1 MSNIFGKNFRITT
14 FGESHGAGLGVVID
28 GCPAGLKIDTN
39 FIQKQLDRRKPGQS
53 KITTSRKE
61 EDKLEILSGVLEGV
75 SLGSPI
81 GILFRNTDDRPKAY
95 NKLKNLFRPSH
106 ADYTYQMRYGIRDA
120 KGGGRTSNRESVA
133 RVAAGA
139 IAKKLI
145 FELCGAESLAWVS
158 EIGKTIA
165 KKIDLEKVNL
175 QQVEA
180 TPVRCPQKDA
190 AKKMMV
196 EIQQAK
202 LEGDSLGGVIQF
214 RITNLIAGVGA
225 PIFQKLQVDL
235 AQAILSIGACRSFEI
250 GLGTK
255 ASNKKGSEHNDLIKI
270 KKGVVNT
277 KTNNAGGIV
286 GGISNGEMIYG
297 KVTFKPTATIAKEQ
311 ETLNTDFESIKFKA
325 QGRHDP
331 CVLPRAVVIV
341 ESMINLVLADQ
352 LMGYCLANIN
362 HLKKIFKKTQK

>member
-28 GCPAGLKIDTN
+28 GCPAGLEIDTN
-39 FIQKQLDRRKPGQS
+39 AIQKELDRRKPGQS
-53 KITTSRKE
+53 AMTTSRKE
-61 EDKLEILSGVLEGV
+61 DDTLEILSGVLEGL

-81 GILFRNTDDRPKAY
+81 GILFRNTDARSRSY

-106 ADYTYQMRYGIRDA
+106 ADYSYQMRYGIRDA
-120 KGGGRTSNRESVA
+120 KGGGRASNRESVA

-145 FELCGAESLAWVS
+145 FELCGVETLAWVS
-158 EIGKTIA
+158 AIGQTTA
-165 KKIDLEKVNL
+165 KKIDLEKVSL
-175 QQVEA
+175 EQVEA
-180 TPVRCPQKDA
+180 NPVRCPQEDA
-190 AKKMMV
+190 ANKMIA

-255 ASNKKGSEHNDLIKI
+255 ASDKKGSEHNDFIKI
-270 KKGVVNT
+270 KKGVVST

-297 KVTFKPTATIAKEQ
+297 KVTFKPTATIAKRQ
-311 ETLNTDFESIKFKA
+311 ETLNINFEPTSFKA

-341 ESMINLVLADQ
+341 ESMVNLVLADQ
-352 LMGYCLANIN
+352 LMGYCLADIKR
-362 HLKKIFKKTQK
+362 LKKIFDSR